1 MDGYKRK
8 IFIYNSVK
16 PDKNRTWFMETY
28 KKEKGV
34 FFMGN
39 LDGKIAVVTGS
50 AQGIGYGS
58 AKVLAQH
65 GATVILVDFAE
76 AVKDTA
82 EELKQMGL
90 KADWRRCD
98 VSKLDEVQE
107 TVDDIESRLEND
119 VNGGLIFHK
128 ISVESG
134 YYSGVQFYVETTDD
148 PTEMDNEDCRYYFDM
163 YRSVAIRRY
172 NSEVNKVCRILR
184 KLAKEYGFDE
194 LYLRARFSN
203 GEALY
208 GRVENTSRAKLMQAV
223 SPRV

>member
-1 MDGYKRK
+1 MATTNYMTMENFPLFVKEFNTQIKRCPACGL
-8 IFIYNSVK
+8 YQDCENDVC
-16 PDKNRTWFMETY
+16 E
-28 KKEKGV
+28 ECG
-34 FFMGN
+34 
-39 LDGKIAVVTGS
+39 
-50 AQGIGYGS
+50 
-58 AKVLAQH
+58 
-65 GATVILVDFAE
+65 
-76 AVKDTA
+76 
-82 EELKQMGL
+82 EELEEDL
-90 KADWRRCD
+90 FFDSIEC
-98 VSKLDEVQE
+98 QE
-107 TVDDIESRLEND
+107 LVDDIESRLEND
-119 VNGGLIFHK
+119 VNGGLTFHK